1 MLLEE
6 RCLFLRR
13 SAIAELPGAM
23 MSKTQGKMWPK
34 TLALWASCSV
44 SHNTS
49 AWTREAAGHPDG
61 ETLQC
66 FLLYMQINMRI
77 CHRYWLI
84 ISPIQFVD
92 LRNRLFAITDFH
104 TKHTSVYS
112 FS

>member
-23 MSKTQGKMWPK
+23 MSKTQGQMWPK

-61 ETLQC
+61 ETLTVL
-66 FLLYMQINMRI
+66 FTLYANKYENLPPLLANHKSNTVCR
-77 CHRYWLI
+77 
-84 ISPIQFVD
+84 SE
-92 LRNRLFAITDFH
+92 
-104 TKHTSVYS
+104 K
-112 FS
+112 